1 MVKKWLRDI
10 SFQKKMSLI
19 FTVVCAFSTSV
30 GGILYYQF
38 AQREIVTNYKANAES
53 LAVQLCYTLDARLQ
67 AVNRRAFAAL
77 TDTSFIQP
85 LNDYMSAPDLK
96 KEVILSGEAMYCL
109 RDISLAEPLVHSTL
123 VYTDK
128 GIWSDFTCYR
138 NWDFDFEK
146 SAFGEIYQDS
156 DAPAIQWLPTMQDE
170 IFKDGDA
177 VIPYVRRFSVGSGTS
192 DYAYLIIQLDQQA
205 LLDELADDSNM
216 VGEFLITDSSGN
228 YIVST
233 AGVNAADLEKL
244 EEMNRGQEASGYGG
258 DLIYH
263 GEEYLMYKGVVSIN
277 DWQIYIL
284 KSKAE
289 LLDSVGRLR
298 MLIIWLSVVM
308 IAICLLI
315 VLFLSRQMTS
325 SLQRLALQMNR
336 MRNGELEARYY
347 YPYKD
352 EIGSLAK
359 SFNYMADQVEQS
371 MKKQEEYIAVL
382 KEERDFVEQA
392 QKQKRKAELQALQA
406 QINPHFLY
414 NTLNT
419 ITWLASEQG
428 MNEVRILSNALG
440 KFFRIGLSRG
450 AEVIPVKDELEH
462 VKSYLTIQ
470 EIRYA
475 EVMEYTL
482 DVPEELWPCTILKLV
497 LQPLVE
503 NSIYHGIKEKNGK
516 GRIVLRAREEQSP
529 DGSPQILFTVE
540 DTGVGMSRD
549 KVESINRA
557 LEIGTT
563 EHSDGYGIFNV
574 NERIKLYY
582 GECYGLHYE
591 SCEGEWTRA
600 TLTIPKCMQEKD
612 KCTEY

>member
-109 RDISLAEPLVHSTL
+109 RDISLAEPLVYSTL

-128 GIWSDFTCYR
+128 GIWSDFTRYR

-582 GECYGLHYE
+582 GEGYGLHYE
-591 SCEGEWTRA
+591 SCEVEWTRA

>member
-109 RDISLAEPLVHSTL
+109 RDISLAEPLVYSTL

-128 GIWSDFTCYR
+128 GIWSDFTRYR

-406 QINPHFLY
+406 QINPHFLGNCFNAVY
-414 NTLNT
+414 NASLTGDFEQVLDLTTYLN
-419 ITWLASEQG
+419 
-428 MNEVRILSNALG
+428 RY
-440 KFFRIGLSRG
+440 FRFMAQVENDFVL
-450 AEVIPVKDELEH
+450 LE
-462 VKSYLTIQ
+462 
-470 EIRYA
+470 
-475 EVMEYTL
+475 
-482 DVPEELWPCTILKLV
+482 EELRFTDDFLSIQKLRFGDAFSYTVSVPAFLRQARVPPSVIKSFAENAVKYARNMSREAKIDIRASMQNREGETYLWLEVLDNGPGFSDEV
-497 LQPLVE
+497 LQVLQQKALPFFDGRVHIGIANVRQRLELLYAGKAEIHLE
-503 NSIYHGIKEKNGK
+503 N
-516 GRIVLRAREEQSP
+516 RP
-529 DGSPQILFTVE
+529 DGGTHVSVILPL
-540 DTGVGMSRD
+540 
-549 KVESINRA
+549 NY
-557 LEIGTT
+557 GT
-563 EHSDGYGIFNV
+563 EQP
-574 NERIKLYY
+574 EK
-582 GECYGLHYE
+582 EE
-591 SCEGEWTRA
+591 
-600 TLTIPKCMQEKD
+600 TL
-612 KCTEY
+612 

>member
-85 LNDYMSAPDLK
+85 LNDYMSAPDPK

>member
-1 MVKKWLRDI
+1 M
-10 SFQKKMSLI
+10 
-19 FTVVCAFSTSV
+19 
-30 GGILYYQF
+30 
-38 AQREIVTNYKANAES
+38 
-53 LAVQLCYTLDARLQ
+53 
-67 AVNRRAFAAL
+67 
-77 TDTSFIQP
+77 
-85 LNDYMSAPDLK
+85 
-96 KEVILSGEAMYCL
+96 
-109 RDISLAEPLVHSTL
+109 VHSTL

-128 GIWSDFTCYR
+128 GIWSDFTRYR
-138 NWDFDFEK
+138 NWDFDYEK

-177 VIPYVRRFSVGSGTS
+177 VIPYVRRFSVSSGSS
-192 DYAYLIIQLDQQA
+192 DYAYLIIQ
-205 LLDELADDSNM
+205 LADDSNM

-440 KFFRIGLSRG
+440 KFFR
-450 AEVIPVKDELEH
+450 P
-462 VKSYLTIQ
+462 
-470 EIRYA
+470 
-475 EVMEYTL
+475 
-482 DVPEELWPCTILKLV
+482 
-497 LQPLVE
+497 
-503 NSIYHGIKEKNGK
+503 
-516 GRIVLRAREEQSP
+516 
-529 DGSPQILFTVE
+529 
-540 DTGVGMSRD
+540 
-549 KVESINRA
+549 
-557 LEIGTT
+557 
-563 EHSDGYGIFNV
+563 
-574 NERIKLYY
+574 
-582 GECYGLHYE
+582 
-591 SCEGEWTRA
+591 
-600 TLTIPKCMQEKD
+600 
-612 KCTEY
+612 

>member
-85 LNDYMSAPDLK
+85 LNDYMSAPDPK

-128 GIWSDFTCYR
+128 GIWSDFTRYR
-138 NWDFDFEK
+138 NWDFDYEK

-177 VIPYVRRFSVGSGTS
+177 VIPYVRRFSVSSGTS

-325 SLQRLALQMNR
+325 SLQRLALQMNPNAQR
-336 MRNGELEARYY
+336 RTGSTLLLPLQRRNRQPGKVLQLHGGSGRAIHEKAGRVYCSAQRGTRLCRASTKAEAQSRTA
-347 YPYKD
+347 
-352 EIGSLAK
+352 GTAG
-359 SFNYMADQVEQS
+359 ADQP
-371 MKKQEEYIAVL
+371 A
-382 KEERDFVEQA
+382 
-392 QKQKRKAELQALQA
+392 
-406 QINPHFLY
+406 FL
-414 NTLNT
+414 
-419 ITWLASEQG
+419 
-428 MNEVRILSNALG
+428 
-440 KFFRIGLSRG
+440 
-450 AEVIPVKDELEH
+450 
-462 VKSYLTIQ
+462 IQ
-470 EIRYA
+470 
-475 EVMEYTL
+475 
-482 DVPEELWPCTILKLV
+482 
-497 LQPLVE
+497 
-503 NSIYHGIKEKNGK
+503 H
-516 GRIVLRAREEQSP
+516 
-529 DGSPQILFTVE
+529 
-540 DTGVGMSRD
+540 
-549 KVESINRA
+549 
-557 LEIGTT
+557 T
-563 EHSDGYGIFNV
+563 EHDHMAGI
-574 NERIKLYY
+574 
-582 GECYGLHYE
+582 
-591 SCEGEWTRA
+591 
-600 TLTIPKCMQEKD
+600 
-612 KCTEY
+612 